1 MSGPTKAML
10 QEIITRLR
18 AEKAQAQVDR
28 QEAEREV
35 KRLSGSL
42 EGVRA
47 RNFERKIEEL
57 ECEVSGLRE
66 CIKARTAMYDS
77 LMRQCDYLEGLVRK
91 SKKRAK
97 RYKAALQA
105 VCAVVAGA
113 D

>member
-57 ECEVSGLRE
+57 EGEVSGLRAE
-66 CIKARTAMYDS
+66 
-77 LMRQCDYLEGLVRK
+77 L
-91 SKKRAK
+91 KR
-97 RYKAALQA
+97 RGCLFLS
-105 VCAVVAGA
+105 
-113 D
+113 